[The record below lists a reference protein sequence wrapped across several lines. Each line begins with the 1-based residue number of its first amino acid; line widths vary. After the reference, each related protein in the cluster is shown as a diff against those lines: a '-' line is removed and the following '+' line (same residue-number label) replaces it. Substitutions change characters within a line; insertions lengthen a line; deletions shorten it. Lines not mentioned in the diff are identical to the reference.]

1 MATNIPLEHRLISKS
16 ELMELL
22 SWSESSIDRRLR
34 EDPDFPRPVRLG
46 PHTVRWRLAE
56 VLAYIDSLP
65 LAEEEWR

>member
-1 MATNIPLEHRLISKS
+1 MAKIPLEHRLTPKQK
-16 ELMELL
+16 LMELL

-34 EDPDFPRPVRLG
+34 EDLDFPRPVRLG
-46 PHTVRWRLAE
+46 PRTVRWRLAE